1 MKKTLA
7 FIFGLFL
14 SVSLLAQKQINDANA
29 QVRDVKNF
37 HAIKVSNGIELTLTQ
52 SGSEAVAV
60 SATDIEDRDKIKT
73 VVEDGVLKIYFD
85 VDTWKWWRNNRGTKR
100 LRAYVSVIKL
110 DDLDMSSGS
119 SVKVEGEIKSDK
131 LGLDISSGAQF
142 NGKIEVG
149 SLSVDQSSGAQV
161 NISGKASSINIDG
174 SSGSVFNGY
183 ELIVEN
189 ADIDTSSGSVAEL
202 TINKELSAEAS
213 SGGSIRF
220 KGSGVIRNIKTGSG
234 GAVSKRS

>member
-1 MKKTLA
+1 MKKISA
-7 FIFGLFL
+7 FIVVLFFSL
-14 SVSLLAQKQINDANA
+14 SLFAQKQINDANA

-37 HAIKVSNGIELTLTQ
+37 HAIKVSTGIELTLTQ
-52 SGSEAVAV
+52 GESEAVAV
-60 SATDIEDRDKIKT
+60 SASDLADRDKIKT
-73 VVEDGVLKIYFD
+73 VVENGVLKIYFD
-85 VDTWKWWRNNRGTKR
+85 VDAWKWWRDNRGNKK
-100 LRAYVSVIKL
+100 LRAYVSIVKI
-110 DDLDMSSGS
+110 DDLDMSAGAL
-119 SVKVEGEIKSDK
+119 VKVEGELKSDK

-142 NGKIEVG
+142 NGKVSVG
-149 SLSVDQSSGAQV
+149 SLNVDQSSGAQV

-220 KGSGVIRNIKTGSG
+220 KGEGVIRNIKTGSG